1 MKTITL
7 ALVSTLFASTA
18 FAADAIES
26 FDPPAPSVASAPET
40 STPSSSSFSWDGAY
54 VGING
59 GYAGGKFKRTLE
71 VTDIDGSAS
80 ATNSSSYN
88 GFSGGVQAG
97 YNWQFDKVVA
107 GIEADFQ
114 GGSLKKDT
122 SFVESAD
129 SSLTVNNRLDWY
141 GTARARV
148 GYTVTPT
155 TLVYTTG
162 GLAYG
167 KIKTGLEY
175 TDGDITEA
183 NSWSKTKAGYTIG
196 GGTEF
201 GLTDEITL
209 KTEYLYTD
217 FGKAKMF
224 NYSDSTLNE
233 GINGKSKV
241 NLHTIRAGIN
251 YKF

>member
-1 MKTITL
+1 MKIISL

-18 FAADAIES
+18 FAADAIET
-26 FDPPAPSVASAPET
+26 FDPPAPAVASAPE
-40 STPSSSSFSWDGAY
+40 SSNPGAFSWDGAY
-54 VGING
+54 VGVNG
-59 GYAGGKFKRTLE
+59 GYAGGKFKNTLE
-71 VTDIDGSAS
+71 VTDVDGPMSE
-80 ATNSSSYN
+80 TYSSSYN

-114 GGSLKKDT
+114 GGSLKKDST
-122 SFVESAD
+122 LLEDAD
-129 SSLTVNNRLDWY
+129 SSLTLNNRLEWY
-141 GTARARV
+141 GTARGRV

-155 TLVYTTG
+155 TLVYATG

-167 KIKTGLEY
+167 KIKTGLEL
-175 TDGDITEA
+175 TDGEDSVS

-201 GLTDEITL
+201 GLTDDITL

-224 NYSDSTLNE
+224 DYSDAALNE
-233 GINGKSKV
+233 SINGESKV
-241 NLHTIRAGIN
+241 HLHTIRAGIN